1 MLQSTA
7 TARGLLESF
16 IDCVTVT
23 AQNKDF
29 HRPLRDE
36 PNLVRFRQSVSVLQH
51 EMTKDPPKSAVG
63 AAASSFFSSFASAP
77 STTVA
82 DEKKDAGLADVQVA
96 VAPSAPDSEA
106 MKRDENG
113 WNPLSIVCVG

>member
-7 TARGLLESF
+7 TAKVLLESF

-36 PNLVRFRQSVSVLQH
+36 PNLARFRQSVSVLQH
-51 EMTKDPPKSAVG
+51 EMTKDHTGARKSSVG
-63 AAASSFFSSFASAP
+63 AAASGFFSSVAPPPSKPAAAKAIDSSAGAP
-77 STTVA
+77 SSP
-82 DEKKDAGLADVQVA
+82 DGESMERMDA
-96 VAPSAPDSEA
+96 
-106 MKRDENG
+106 
-113 WNPLSIVCVG
+113 